1 MWWSRSPFRA
11 LAVVLVV
18 AVLGGCGFRPLYG
31 KTGGDHQ
38 EVAGDLSS
46 VAIAPIPDRLGQE
59 LRNHLLDLLT
69 PTGGPTDP
77 IFTLRVRVKERI
89 DDLAIDNQ
97 GLATRANL
105 RLEATYTLVKDETGE
120 SVLNGKGLAVSSY
133 NLVSN
138 DYSNLTAEN
147 DARSRAALHI
157 ARQIRARLGAHF
169 AGSQAAAAPNAG

>member
-1 MWWSRSPFRA
+1 MWWSRSTYRV
-11 LAVVLVV
+11 LAAAVVV

-38 EVAGDLSS
+38 DVAGDLSS

-59 LRNHLLDLLT
+59 LRNYLLDLLT
-69 PTGGPTDP
+69 PRGRPTNP
-77 IFTLRVRVKERI
+77 IFTLRVQVKERI
-89 DDLAIDNQ
+89 EDLAIDNQ

-105 RLEATYTLVKDETGE
+105 RLDATYALIKDETGE

-157 ARQIRARLGAHF
+157 ARQIRARLGAYLTRPQT
-169 AGSQAAAAPNAG
+169 AGTASTG